1 MRNLTIIFL
10 LLSKTIFASFDM
22 NDRMQKTYT
31 HIINLEFD
39 AAKQLIS
46 LEQTNNPSNGF
57 IQLHENYIDF
67 LTVLIGEDY
76 AYFEKAE
83 NQKAIRIDLLEDND
97 ENSPYYLY
105 SQAEIHL
112 QWAFARLKFEDYITA
127 AYEFVKAYYLL
138 EENSELYPD
147 FVLNKKGLGLLHSL
161 LGAVPDQY
169 HWILNLA
176 GLQGSIDLGLSE
188 LNIVLNAAETE
199 MYQNEVLFLVSFL
212 QINLTNNNELCQ
224 DYLDRIGEKYTN
236 NYLLNFAAARL
247 SYNLGQNDLTLQI
260 LENRPSTVNKYPFH
274 YLDYLLGMSYLYKLE
289 YEKSEQYFNR
299 FLNNFKG
306 NNYIKSAYHKLALI
320 ADLQYNSE
328 KKIIYFE
335 KAIHEGSTSI
345 DEDKVALKNAKQNY
359 ITHPIL
365 LKGRLLY
372 DGGYYPLAL
381 AELQQIENP
390 HYFSNASN
398 HIEYWYRLA
407 RIKAKL
413 NVKYLDVI
421 SNYQKAFSLGKE
433 TSTYFAPMSALQIG
447 LIYEKQNDTKQAVIY
462 FEKCLTLSNFDYERG
477 IHQKAKAGL
486 ERMKN

>member
-46 LEQTNNPSNGF
+46 LEQTNNASNGF

-76 AYFEKAE
+76 AYFEKTE

-147 FVLNKKGLGLLHSL
+147 FVLNKKGLGLLYSL

-169 HWILNLA
+169 NWILNLA

-188 LNIVLNAAETE
+188 LNIVLDAAETE

-224 DYLDRIGEKYTN
+224 GYLDRIGEKYTN

-299 FLNNFKG
+299 FLDNFKG

-328 KKIIYFE
+328 KKIIYFK
-335 KAIHEGSTSI
+335 KAIHEGSASI
-345 DEDKVALKNAKQNY
+345 DEDKVALKDAKQNY

-390 HYFSNASN
+390 HYFSNSSN

-421 SNYQKAFSLGKE
+421 SNYQKAFNLGKE

-447 LIYEKQNDTKQAVIY
+447 LIYEKQNDTKLAAIY

-477 IHQKAKAGL
+477 IHQKAKAGI
-486 ERMKN
+486 ERVQN

>member
-76 AYFEKAE
+76 AYFEKTE

-161 LGAVPDQY
+161 IGAVPDQY
-169 HWILNLA
+169 NWILNLA

-188 LNIVLNAAETE
+188 LNIVLDAAETE

-224 DYLDRIGEKYTN
+224 GYLDRIGEKYTN

-260 LENRPSTVNKYPFH
+260 LENHPSTINKYPFH
-274 YLDYLLGMSYLYKLE
+274 YLDYLFGMSYLYKLE

-306 NNYIKSAYHKLALI
+306 NNYIKSAYHKLALT
-320 ADLQYNSE
+320 AELQYNSE
-328 KKIIYFE
+328 TKIIYFE

-345 DEDKVALKNAKQNY
+345 DEDKVALKDAKQNY

-372 DGGYYPLAL
+372 DGGYYLLAL

-390 HYFSNASN
+390 HYFSIASN

-413 NVKYLDVI
+413 NVTYLDII

-447 LIYEKQNDTKQAVIY
+447 LIYEKQNDTKQAAIY

-477 IHQKAKAGL
+477 IHQKAKAGI
-486 ERMKN
+486 ERLKN